1 MDGRPAGS
9 SSGPAASAA
18 APERGH
24 GRSVGADETSTAPTG
39 PTVSARGEATSMWVT
54 AGTVEDSTVGGPGGI
69 SSRSAVGTPE
79 CSADG
84 VSTIRP
90 TGSVGCRPCFA
101 IRARTVLRVIPRIA
115 AVREMFHPV
124 RPSTSLRR
132 WRSQAARSPGG
143 TSVDRRLR
151 GRLEGQVGGRDHRGR
166 AHDHGPLDDA
176 IELAH
181 VARPVIGPHR
191 GLRLRA
197 QRS

>member
-132 WRSQAARSPGG
+132 WRSQAATSPAG
-143 TSVDRRLR
+143 TSADGVSANASKDKSAGGITAVGHMITARSMTLLSSRTLP
-151 GRLEGQVGGRDHRGR
+151 GQ
-166 AHDHGPLDDA
+166 
-176 IELAH
+176 
-181 VARPVIGPHR
+181 
-191 GLRLRA
+191 
-197 QRS
+197 